1 MFNVELVSD
10 RLARTTLER
19 RRHKESERRER
30 IFNDTVRTMGVD
42 KEALDLQVTE
52 KKKQEAAAKKEQD
65 AYDAEMLHSRKAAN
79 ILQNQQVK
87 EKRALEKAVVTF
99 RRQNQQPR
107 SQREF
112 DLNDPDLCRKTDQGD
127 AQMILPGLVGEDP
140 ESKSRLQRQR
150 EQLRG
155 WLVQQQAEQAAKR
168 NQQKLEEQR
177 YERNRVE
184 TDNVAV
190 QLQNQEK
197 ERREAAAIA
206 NKDYNLAKI
215 KEKNN
220 LQRQLTEA
228 DAECTPSVV
237 GVPGLCPSSDRRAP
251 PESLQQINQFQ
262 KHQIEEKRR
271 TELNKKREEE
281 RYDRV
286 RLDSARAALLLERQ
300 QARLDKQLRRH
311 LDNAN
316 VQLAE
321 AHRRQKPDID
331 RGRIDDS
338 FFSQF
343 NTCSR

>member
-155 WLVQQQAEQAAKR
+155 WLVQQQAEQA
-168 NQQKLEEQR
+168 
-177 YERNRVE
+177 
-184 TDNVAV
+184 
-190 QLQNQEK
+190 
-197 ERREAAAIA
+197 
-206 NKDYNLAKI
+206 
-215 KEKNN
+215 KNN

-262 KHQIEEKRR
+262 KHQIEEKRV
-271 TELNKKREEE
+271 K
-281 RYDRV
+281 
-286 RLDSARAALLLERQ
+286 
-300 QARLDKQLRRH
+300 
-311 LDNAN
+311 
-316 VQLAE
+316 
-321 AHRRQKPDID
+321 
-331 RGRIDDS
+331 
-338 FFSQF
+338 
-343 NTCSR
+343 

>member
-168 NQQKLEEQR
+168 NQQKLEGTLEQR

-206 NKDYNLAKI
+206 NKDYNLAK
-215 KEKNN
+215 
-220 LQRQLTEA
+220 
-228 DAECTPSVV
+228 V
-237 GVPGLCPSSDRRAP
+237 GHCGTSSDRKGLMWNLLIRLF
-251 PESLQQINQFQ
+251 SVRLQ
-262 KHQIEEKRR
+262 R

-321 AHRRQKPDID
+321 AHRRQSVTF
-331 RGRIDDS
+331 RQHAVF